1 MFTDLPEITVHPE
14 AQTKTE
20 GENVTLSCN
29 VAGNPAPTI
38 SWTRNGSPLNTT
50 GRINFSDG
58 KKQLTITNVNR
69 TDSGEYRCVARN
81 SLGNATSNVATLNVQ
96 CKYIVLSLSIKFEHV
111 ASVLSLQLKNPFF
124 P

>member
-81 SLGNATSNVATLNVQ
+81 SLGNATSNVAALNVQ

-111 ASVLSLQLKNPFF
+111 VSMLSL
-124 P
+124 

>member
-50 GRINFSDG
+50 GRIKFLDG
-58 KKQLTITNVNR
+58 EKHLTITNVNR
-69 TDSGEYRCVARN
+69 RESGEYRCVASN
-81 SLGNATSNVATLNVQ
+81 SLGNATSNVGTLNVQ
-96 CKYIVLSLSIKFEHV
+96 CKYIVLCLSIKTEHV
-111 ASVLSLQLKNPFF
+111 VSMLSL
-124 P
+124 